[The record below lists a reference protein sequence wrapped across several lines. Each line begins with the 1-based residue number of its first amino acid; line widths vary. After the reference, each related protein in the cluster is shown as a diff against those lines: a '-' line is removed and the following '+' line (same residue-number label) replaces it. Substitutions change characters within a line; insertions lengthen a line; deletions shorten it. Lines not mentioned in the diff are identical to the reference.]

1 MFIESGN
8 IIVYILTLSYNRSTI
23 KNMEGF
29 LMKKVSILTLVLA
42 LALFFT
48 GCTNGELQIYNA
60 FLKSQDILSMESRT
74 DISFKLSGE
83 GLSEE
88 NQVMLDEASKMLN
101 SSKISMNQ
109 KMVQNKDKT
118 IAKAKMDMGIDM
130 DGVKTDMELWVT
142 ADMSKD
148 TPEILEVFKLPQM
161 LMASFG
167 EENQNK
173 EYIVYDFNELM
184 EMQEA
189 EIDYAKIMDWS
200 KEMQPKLTEFLKEYA
215 KNFDSGIK
223 VVESKGSKT
232 VNNQVVDIYELKLN
246 DESFKSLMRYS
257 VNNLIEDENVMKFM
271 TEYMDIVLST
281 VEVSEEEKQELN
293 KEIDK
298 MKGELP
304 NIKEGF
310 NKFMD
315 EMNEF
320 NVLGDEGI
328 VIEYAINKDGYIISE
343 KGFMDISLN
352 LKDISSK
359 LNEEEMKGIVKLKI
373 EFDTK
378 VSKINEGLKIEMP
391 KLTEENSFN
400 LTDLMN
406 SLS

>member
-1 MFIESGN
+1 
-8 IIVYILTLSYNRSTI
+8 
-23 KNMEGF
+23 
-29 LMKKVSILTLVLA
+29 MKKVSILTLILA

-101 SSKISMNQ
+101 SSKIYMNQ
-109 KMVQNKDKT
+109 KMVQNKEKT

-130 DGVKTDMELWVT
+130 AGVKTDMELWVT

-148 TPEILEVFKLPQM
+148 TPEILEVFKLPQV

-215 KNFDSGIK
+215 KSFDSGIK

-232 VNNQVVDIYELKLN
+232 INNQVVNIYELKLN

-257 VNNLIEDENVMKFM
+257 INNLIEDENVMKFM
-271 TEYMDIVLST
+271 TEYMDIVFST
-281 VEVSEEEKQELN
+281 VEVSEDEKQELN

-298 MKGELP
+298 MKEELP
-304 NIKEGF
+304 NLKEGF

-315 EMNEF
+315 EMDEF
-320 NVLGDEGI
+320 KILGDEGI

-391 KLTEENSFN
+391 KLTEENSFS

>member
-1 MFIESGN
+1 
-8 IIVYILTLSYNRSTI
+8 
-23 KNMEGF
+23 
-29 LMKKVSILTLVLA
+29 MKKASILTLILA
-42 LALFFT
+42 LALLFT

-74 DISFKLSGE
+74 DISFRLSGE

-88 NQVMLDEASKMLN
+88 NQVMLDEASKMFN
-101 SSKISMNQ
+101 SSKFYMNQ
-109 KMVQNKDKT
+109 KMVQNKEKT

-130 DGVKTDMELWVT
+130 AGVKTDMELWVT

-148 TPEILEVFKLPQM
+148 TPEILEVFKLPQV

-200 KEMQPKLTEFLKEYA
+200 KEMQPKLTEFLKQYGN
-215 KNFDSGIK
+215 NFDSGIK
-223 VVESKGSKT
+223 VVESKGSKSID
-232 VNNQVVDIYELKLN
+232 NQVVNIYELKLN

-257 VNNLIEDENVMKFM
+257 INNLIEDENVMKFM
-271 TEYMDIVLST
+271 TEYMDIVFST
-281 VEVSEEEKQELN
+281 VEVSEDEKQELN

-298 MKGELP
+298 MKEELP
-304 NIKEGF
+304 NLKEGF

-315 EMNEF
+315 EMGKF
-320 NVLGDEGI
+320 KILGDEGI

-343 KGFMDISLN
+343 KGFIDISLN
-352 LKDISSK
+352 LEDLSSK

-378 VSKINEGLKIEMP
+378 ISKINEGLKIEMP

-400 LTDLMN
+400 LIKLMN

>member
-1 MFIESGN
+1 
-8 IIVYILTLSYNRSTI
+8 
-23 KNMEGF
+23 
-29 LMKKVSILTLVLA
+29 MKKVSILTLVLA

-60 FLKSQDILSMESRT
+60 FLKSQDILSMESDT
-74 DISFKLSGE
+74 NISFKLSGE

-88 NQVMLDEASKMLN
+88 NQVMLEEMAEMLN

-130 DGVKTDMELWVT
+130 AGVKTDMELWVT

-148 TPEILEVFKLPQM
+148 VPEILEVFKLPQM

-173 EYIVYDFNELM
+173 EYIVYDINELM
-184 EMQEA
+184 ESQEA
-189 EIDYAKIMDWS
+189 GIDFAEIMDWS

-215 KNFDSGIK
+215 ENFDSGVK
-223 VVESKGSKT
+223 MVESKGSKT
-232 VNNQVVDIYELKLN
+232 LNNQVVNIYELKLN

-271 TEYMDIVLST
+271 AEYMDIVLST
-281 VEVSEEEKQELN
+281 VEVSEDEKQELN

-298 MKGELP
+298 MKEELP

-310 NKFMD
+310 NKLMD
-315 EMNEF
+315 EMDEINI
-320 NVLGDEGI
+320 LGEEGI
-328 VIEYAINKDGYIISE
+328 VIEYAINKEGYIVSE
-343 KGFMDISLN
+343 KGFVDLSLD
-352 LKDISSK
+352 LKDLSAK
-359 LNEEEMKGIVKLKI
+359 LKQEEMKGIVKLKI

-378 VSKINEGLKIEMP
+378 VSNINEGLQIEIP

-400 LTDLMN
+400 IIDLMN
-406 SLS
+406 SML

>member
-1 MFIESGN
+1 
-8 IIVYILTLSYNRSTI
+8 
-23 KNMEGF
+23 
-29 LMKKVSILTLVLA
+29 MKKVSILTLVLA

-60 FLKSQDILSMESRT
+60 FLKSQDILSMESDT
-74 DISFKLSGE
+74 NISFKLSGE

-88 NQVMLDEASKMLN
+88 NQVMLEEMAEMLN

-130 DGVKTDMELWVT
+130 AGVKTDMELWVT

-148 TPEILEVFKLPQM
+148 VPEILEVFKLPQM

-173 EYIVYDFNELM
+173 EYIVYDINELM
-184 EMQEA
+184 ESQEA
-189 EIDYAKIMDWS
+189 GIDFAEIMDWS

-215 KNFDSGIK
+215 ENFDSGVK
-223 VVESKGSKT
+223 MVEYKGSRAL
-232 VNNQVVDIYELKLN
+232 NNQVVNIYELKLN
-246 DESFKSLMRYS
+246 DKSFKKFMRYS

-281 VEVSEEEKQELN
+281 VEVSEDEKQELN
-293 KEIDK
+293 KEMDK
-298 MKGELP
+298 MQEELP

-310 NKFMD
+310 NKLMD
-315 EMNEF
+315 EMDEF
-320 NVLGDEGI
+320 KILGDEGI
-328 VIEYAINKDGYIISE
+328 VIEYAINKDGYIVSE
-343 KGFMDISLN
+343 KGSMDISLN
-352 LKDISSK
+352 LKDISAK
-359 LNEEEMKGIVKLKI
+359 LKEEEMKGIVKLKI

-378 VSKINEGLKIEMP
+378 VSNINQGLEIEMP
-391 KLTEENSFN
+391 KLTEQNSFKI
-400 LTDLMN
+400 TDLMD
-406 SLS
+406 SML